1 MVWEVMVGR
10 WFENKP
16 VLPTIE
22 QGDAG
27 MALGG
32 HLVAPAHDV
41 EWHAGPELLRMVVVG
56 VAEFLGLV
64 RQDQYLA
71 NDICG

>member
-1 MVWEVMVGR
+1 MVGR

-22 QGDAG
+22 QGVAG
-27 MALGG
+27 LALGG

-41 EWHAGPELLRMVVVG
+41 EWHERRELPREVIVCVF
-56 VAEFLGLV
+56 EFGRLV

-71 NDICG
+71 NDIFC

>member
-1 MVWEVMVGR
+1 MVGR

-22 QGDAG
+22 QGVSG
-27 MALGG
+27 FALGE
-32 HLVAPAHDV
+32 HLIAPGHDV
-41 EWHAGPELLRMVVVG
+41 ERHEWRELPREVVVG
-56 VAEFLGLV
+56 VVEFGQGV

-71 NDICG
+71 NDIFC